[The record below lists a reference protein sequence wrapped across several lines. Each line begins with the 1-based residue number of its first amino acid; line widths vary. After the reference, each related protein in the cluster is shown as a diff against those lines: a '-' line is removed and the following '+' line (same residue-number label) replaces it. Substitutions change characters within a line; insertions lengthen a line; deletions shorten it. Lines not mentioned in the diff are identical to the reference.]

1 MELGLTDT
9 FTDENGFD
17 TSTMLPEMLR
27 FYLNEYSF
35 DMVPSM
41 TKVKRMLQS
50 GCWCQILKFMK
61 GQGAPSSQFDRF
73 CEDWQRCKGCVAN
86 DGCQDHDI
94 YRTNSGKAHASH
106 FPYKVNCGDINVGDT
121 SVCHQ
126 HANMLLLQNNMAA
139 INAC

>member
-1 MELGLTDT
+1 MTPSLLKIIARRRKEEAVELGLTDT

-61 GQGAPSSQFDRF
+61 GQGAPSSEFDRF

-106 FPYKVNCGDINVGDT
+106 FPYKVKYNKIHLGDKCWI
-121 SVCHQ
+121 Q
-126 HANMLLLQNNMAA
+126 
-139 INAC
+139 

>member
-1 MELGLTDT
+1 MTSSLLKIIHVARRRKEEAVELGLTDT

-27 FYLNEYSF
+27 FYFNEYSF

-61 GQGAPSSQFDRF
+61 GQGAPSSEFD
-73 CEDWQRCKGCVAN
+73 GA
-86 DGCQDHDI
+86 
-94 YRTNSGKAHASH
+94 
-106 FPYKVNCGDINVGDT
+106 P
-121 SVCHQ
+121 
-126 HANMLLLQNNMAA
+126 
-139 INAC
+139 

>member
-50 GCWCQILKFMK
+50 GCWCQVLKFMK
-61 GQGAPSSQFDRF
+61 GQGAPSSEFDRF

-106 FPYKVNCGDINVGDT
+106 FPYKVRYYKIVGDKYW
-121 SVCHQ
+121 
-126 HANMLLLQNNMAA
+126 
-139 INAC
+139 